1 MARAGP
7 DAWREVTIRLPVHDD
22 ADRHAV
28 AGLLGRS
35 VRAGT
40 ATVAVRLGDLD
51 ATLVRAGDGWDLE
64 AVVEAA
70 VGPLPDRAGDERRRR
85 QAIAVAL
92 AEARQA
98 LRRRPAETGDRVG
111 SERGPGAG
119 GMADDPAWVEGWL
132 ADVGQALGA
141 RLHGRRELHL
151 VATAARVLARLPVDD
166 LPLPALAAAVTGD
179 TKALAGT
186 PLESLVL
193 RGLAARAGEARPV
206 TAGERRALWESV
218 GVVPDDLA
226 SQVLVLGLPVAAD
239 GPLGRWLAETARE
252 GWPFRVTLHQ
262 LARSAL
268 TVAAP
273 QVVSVCE
280 NPAVLRAAGER
291 FGAGAAPLVCTE
303 GRPSVACLR
312 LLAALRAGGCEL
324 RYHGDFDWPGLR
336 IAASLL
342 SDQGARPWRLGAAD
356 YLAAVASVEGER
368 PALRGT
374 PAASPWDPQLA
385 EVMAQHGVVIHE
397 EDVLEQLLT
406 DLSARTP

>member
-1 MARAGP
+1 MARSGP
-7 DAWREVTIRLPVHDD
+7 DAWREVTIRLPLDDD
-22 ADRHAV
+22 AERRAI
-28 AGLLGRS
+28 AGLLGRP

-40 ATVAVRLGDLD
+40 ASVAVQLGDLD
-51 ATLVRAGDGWDLE
+51 ATLLRAGDGWDLE
-64 AVVEAA
+64 AVVEIA
-70 VGPLPDRAGDERRRR
+70 VGPLPDRVGDQRRRR

-92 AEARQA
+92 TQARQQ
-98 LRRRPAETGDRVG
+98 LRDGG
-111 SERGPGAG
+111 RGPDG
-119 GMADDPAWVEGWL
+119 GDWVDRWL
-132 ADVGQALGA
+132 AELDRGLGA
-141 RLHGRRELHL
+141 RLHGRGELHL
-151 VATAARVLARLPVDD
+151 VPTAARVLARLPAGE

-193 RGLAARAGEARPV
+193 RGLAARAGEPRPV
-206 TAGERRALWESV
+206 TAAERRALWESV

-239 GPLGRWLAETARE
+239 GPLGGWLAEAARV
-252 GWPFRVTLHQ
+252 GLPFRVTLHQ
-262 LARSAL
+262 LARAPL

-280 NPAVLRAAGER
+280 NPAVLRAAAER
-291 FGAGAAPLVCTE
+291 FGSAAAPLVCTE

-312 LLAALRAGGCEL
+312 LLAALRAGGCQL
-324 RYHGDFDWPGLR
+324 RYHGDFDWSGLR

-342 SDQGARPWRLGAAD
+342 SDQGAVPWHLGTAD

-368 PALRGT
+368 PALRGA

-385 EVMAQHGVVIHE
+385 EAMAQHGVVIHE
-397 EDVLEQLLT
+397 EDVLERLLA
-406 DLSARTP
+406 DLGARTP